1 MSANFTVLLVAA
13 GLAAAAASAA
23 LVAARGARR
32 ELSALRRDVRELR
45 DLSAAGV
52 PAPRETPVSARE
64 VRSAVAEALAD
75 ERERELAEARAF
87 WAEQEARESAG
98 DGFFR
103 TGLPGFDAFED
114 LDAFAA
120 PDEPRQRQEPGGAAG
135 GLAGGLSGLP
145 YLPRQADFAGLEPPC
160 EPNRDPAR
168 EARRQPGLEK
178 DLDAALEGGR
188 EAAARGAEPQGA
200 AGVPG
205 VEAGAQAPEAAGA
218 TDTAGAPGPSGATGA
233 PGPSGA
239 TGAPGP
245 SGATEAIR
253 PAPGAIPHPSG
264 PDFAPSP
271 VVASRDQTADRLAD
285 LADGRI
291 PLSDVR
297 PGPLGTLDVYV
308 FADGTTLCMTPG
320 HRETALKLCD
330 ALDRGEVPV
339 LQGGSAIAGAY
350 ALTFAYGEESV
361 YILADRVVASL

>member
-1 MSANFTVLLVAA
+1 MSPNFTVLLVAA

-23 LVAARGARR
+23 LLAARGARR

-52 PAPRETPVSARE
+52 PAPREASVSARE

-120 PDEPRQRQEPGGAAG
+120 PEEPRQRQEPGGASG
-135 GLAGGLSGLP
+135 GRPGGASGLP
-145 YLPRQADFAGLEPPC
+145 YLPRQADFAGLEPPR
-160 EPNRDPAR
+160 EPGRDAVR
-168 EARRQPGLEK
+168 EARRQPGREK
-178 DLDAALEGGR
+178 DLDAALDAALEGGR
-188 EAAARGAEPQGA
+188 EAGARGAEPQGA
-200 AGVPG
+200 PGVPG
-205 VEAGAQAPEAAGA
+205 VETGAQGPETAEAAGA
-218 TDTAGAPGPSGATGA
+218 TGAA
-233 PGPSGA
+233 
-239 TGAPGP
+239 
-245 SGATEAIR
+245 EVIR
-253 PAPGAIPHPSG
+253 PVPGAIPHPSG

-271 VVASRDQTADRLAD
+271 VVANRDQTADRLAD